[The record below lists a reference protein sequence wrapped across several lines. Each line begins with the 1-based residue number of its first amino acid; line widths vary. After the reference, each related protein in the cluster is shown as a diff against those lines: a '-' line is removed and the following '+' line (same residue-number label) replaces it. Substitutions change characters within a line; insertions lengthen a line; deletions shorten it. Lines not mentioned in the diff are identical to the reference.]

1 MKGISILGSTGSIG
15 RSALDVIAANPSHF
29 RVAGLTAYRNIA
41 LLAEQIKRFRPSAA
55 AVVAEPEAEQLLE
68 MLGSSTPTKILWGT
82 EGYNEVATLRS
93 VQMVISAMVGAA
105 GLLPTIAAIDAGKDI
120 ALANKETLVMA
131 GSIVVEKARAKDVA
145 LLPVDSEHSAI
156 FQCIRGHETKNL
168 HRIIL
173 TASGG
178 PFLHRTVEDLGAV
191 TVEEALKHPNW
202 KMGPKITIDSAT
214 MMNKGLEIIE
224 AMWLFSVDV
233 DKIDVVIHPQSII
246 HSMVEYVDG
255 SIIAQLGVPDMRVP
269 ISYALSYP
277 ERLFSEHH
285 RLNICEVG
293 KLDFLAPDR
302 GKFMSLNLAYQA
314 ARAGGTAPAVL
325 NASNEMAVSAFI
337 SGVISFLDIVHVVRD
352 TLEKH
357 LPRIPRNT
365 GDILEADRWARGEAG
380 KIVERIKENR

>member
-1 MKGISILGSTGSIG
+1 MKDISILGSTGSIG
-15 RSALDVIAANPSHF
+15 RNALEVIAANPSHF
-29 RVAGLTAYRNIA
+29 RVAGLTAYRNVA
-41 LLAEQIKRFRPSAA
+41 LLAEQIERFRPSAA
-55 AVVAEPEAEQLLE
+55 ALIDEDEAARLRER
-68 MLGSSTPTKILWGT
+68 LGPSSPTKILWGA
-82 EGYNEVATLRS
+82 EGYNEVATLNGART
-93 VQMVISAMVGAA
+93 VISAMVGAA

-131 GSIVVEKARAKDVA
+131 GGIVVEKARAKNVA

-156 FQCIRGHETKNL
+156 FQCLEGHTTKNL
-168 HRIIL
+168 RRIIL

-178 PFLHRTVEDLGAV
+178 PFLHRAADELGAV

-269 ISYALSYP
+269 IAYALSYP
-277 ERLFSEHH
+277 DRLFSEHH
-285 RLNICEVG
+285 RLNICEAG
-293 KLDFLAPDR
+293 TLDFFAPDR
-302 GKFMSLNLAYQA
+302 EKFTSLELACRA
-314 ARAGGTAPAVL
+314 ARVGGTAPAVL
-325 NASNEMAVSAFI
+325 NASNEVAVNAFI
-337 SGVISFLDIVHVVRD
+337 AGLIGFLDIAEIIGE
-352 TLEKH
+352 TLERHTPHK
-357 LPRIPRNT
+357 PSTIE
-365 GDILEADRWARGEAG
+365 DILEADRRARVETD
-380 KIVERIKENR
+380 KIIERIQENR